1 MYFIITSQKMLIF
14 PLGGAV
20 HDIIEHGTFFKLDT
34 TLA

>member
-1 MYFIITSQKMLIF
+1 MLIF

-34 TLA
+34 TLAFSREPEGS